1 MRQFMVIAFG
11 ACMSLVLPAA
21 HAQPASTGSGQAAS
35 TGSGQA
41 ASTGSGQAWPAK
53 PLRFISPFAPGGGAD
68 ITSRVIAQKLTDALG
83 HQVLVDNRGG
93 AGGMIGVDMGAKAP
107 PDGYTLVLGT
117 IGPIAINPSLYSKMP
132 YDPIRDLVPVTL
144 AADALNV
151 LVVHP
156 ALPVKN
162 VRELVAL
169 GKARPNQLNY
179 GSSGPG
185 ATDHLA
191 GELFNMMTGTKMVHV
206 PYKGGA
212 PAMLDLMAGNVQIIF
227 STVSTAIGQI
237 KSGRVRALAMTGTKR
252 FVLMPELPTI
262 AQAGVAGFAVN
273 NWYGVFVPAGTPKE
287 IVARLNG
294 EIVKILNMADAKQ
307 RLLESGI
314 ETTPSTQEQFV
325 AYILAE
331 TKKWAK
337 VVKDAGVKVD

>member
-1 MRQFMVIAFG
+1 MRQFKIHQFAAIALC
-11 ACMSLVLPAA
+11 ACAALAMSAA
-21 HAQPASTGSGQAAS
+21 RAQT
-35 TGSGQA
+35 
-41 ASTGSGQAWPAK
+41 WPAK
-53 PLRFISPFAPGGGAD
+53 SVRFISPFAPGGGAD
-68 ITSRVIAQKLTDALG
+68 ITSRVIAQKLSEALG
-83 HQVLVDNRGG
+83 QQVLVDNRGG
-93 AGGMIGVDMGAKAP
+93 AGGMIGVDLGAKAP
-107 PDGYTLVLGT
+107 PDGYTMVLGT

-132 YDPIRDLVPVTL
+132 YDPVKDLVPVTL

-162 VRELVAL
+162 VKELVAL
-169 GKARPNQLNY
+169 GRARPNQLNY

-191 GELFNMMTGTKMVHV
+191 GELFNMLTGTKMVHV

-237 KSGRVRALAMTGTKR
+237 KSGKVRALGMTGTKR

-262 AQAGVAGFAVN
+262 AQAGVPQFAVN
-273 NWYGVFVPAGTPKE
+273 NWYGVFVPAGTPRE
-287 IVARLNG
+287 IVARLNT
-294 EIVKILNMADAKQ
+294 EIVKVLHLPDAKQ

-314 ETTPSTQEQFV
+314 EATPTTQEQFA
-325 AYILAE
+325 AYIQSE

-337 VVKDAGVKVD
+337 VVKDANVKVE

>member
-1 MRQFMVIAFG
+1 MKRLKLLAAC
-11 ACMSLVLPAA
+11 ACMVLSAPGV
-21 HAQPASTGSGQAAS
+21 HAQT
-35 TGSGQA
+35 
-41 ASTGSGQAWPAK
+41 WPTK
-53 PLRFISPFAPGGGAD
+53 PIRFISPFAPGGGAD
-68 ITSRVIAQKLTDALG
+68 ITSRVIAQKLHDALG
-83 HQVLVDNRGG
+83 QPVLVDNRGG
-93 AGGMIGVDMGAKAP
+93 AGGMIGVDLGAKAP

-117 IGPIAINPSLYSKMP
+117 IGPIAINPSLYAKMP
-132 YDPIRDLVPVTL
+132 YDPIKDLVPVTL

-162 VRELVAL
+162 VKELIAL
-169 GKARPNQLNY
+169 GKARPNELNFA
-179 GSSGPG
+179 SSGPG

-191 GELFNMMTGTKMVHV
+191 GELFNMLTGTKMVHV

-212 PAMLDLMAGNVQIIF
+212 PAMLDLMSGNVQIIF

-237 KSGRVRALAMTGTKR
+237 KGGKIRALGMTGIKR

-262 AQAGVAGFAVN
+262 AEAGVPQFAVN

-287 IVARLNG
+287 IVARLNT
-294 EIVKILNMADAKQ
+294 EIVKVLNLPDAKQ

-314 ETTPSTQEQFV
+314 EATPSTPEQF
-325 AYILAE
+325 ATYIQAE

-337 VVKDAGVKVD
+337 VVKDANIKVE

>member
-1 MRQFMVIAFG
+1 MQRSGLWMVYA
-11 ACMSLVLPAA
+11 SAA
-21 HAQPASTGSGQAAS
+21 LAATVTHAQT
-35 TGSGQA
+35 
-41 ASTGSGQAWPAK
+41 WPAK
-53 PLRFISPFAPGGGAD
+53 QLRFISPFAPGGGAD
-68 ITSRVIAQKLTDALG
+68 ITSRVIAQKLSEALAQ
-83 HQVLVDNRGG
+83 QVLVDNRGG
-93 AGGMIGVDMGAKAP
+93 AGGMIGVDLGAKAP

-117 IGPIAINPSLYSKMP
+117 IGPIAINPSLYAKMP
-132 YDPIRDLVPVTL
+132 YDPVKDLVPVTL

-151 LVVHP
+151 LVLHP

-162 VRELVAL
+162 VKELVAL
-169 GKARPNQLNY
+169 GRARPNQLNY

-191 GELFNMMTGTKMVHV
+191 GELFDMLTGTKMVHV

-212 PAMLDLMAGNVQIIF
+212 PAIIDLVAGNVQIIF

-237 KSGRVRALAMTGTKR
+237 KSGRIRALAMTGTKR

-262 AQAGVAGFAVN
+262 AEAGVPGFAVN

-287 IVARLNG
+287 IVARLNT
-294 EIVKILNMADAKQ
+294 EIVKILQTPDAKQ

-314 ETTPSTQEQFV
+314 DATPSTQEQFA
-325 AYILAE
+325 AYIQAE

-337 VVKDAGVKVD
+337 VVKDANIKIE

>member
-1 MRQFMVIAFG
+1 MRQFKIHQFAAIALC
-11 ACMSLVLPAA
+11 ACAALAMSAA
-21 HAQPASTGSGQAAS
+21 RAQT
-35 TGSGQA
+35 
-41 ASTGSGQAWPAK
+41 WPAK
-53 PLRFISPFAPGGGAD
+53 SVRFISPFAPGGGAD
-68 ITSRVIAQKLTDALG
+68 ITSRVIAQKLSEALG
-83 HQVLVDNRGG
+83 QQVLVDNRGG
-93 AGGMIGVDMGAKAP
+93 AGGMIGVDLGAKAP
-107 PDGYTLVLGT
+107 PDGYTMVLGT

-132 YDPIRDLVPVTL
+132 YDPVKDLVPVTL

-162 VRELVAL
+162 VKELVAL
-169 GKARPNQLNY
+169 GRARPNQLNY

-191 GELFNMMTGTKMVHV
+191 GELFNMLTGTKMVHV

-237 KSGRVRALAMTGTKR
+237 KSGKVRALGMTGTKR

-262 AQAGVAGFAVN
+262 AEAGVPGFAVN
-273 NWYGVFVPAGTPKE
+273 NWYGVFVPAGTPRE
-287 IVARLNG
+287 IVARLNT
-294 EIVKILNMADAKQ
+294 EIVKVLHLPDAKQ

-314 ETTPSTQEQFV
+314 EATPTTQEQFA
-325 AYILAE
+325 AYIQSE

-337 VVKDAGVKVD
+337 VVKDANVKVE